1 MLPPLPINKKSPKTK
16 QMKTLSILLVL
27 LCPLL
32 GWSQKVFVDQPVR
45 AGEVLLFPSISD
57 EHSYYY
63 LPDKPRLSVKEGK
76 PQLLFM
82 RYVEN
87 QSSQAAANAA
97 AGGGLFHALVNFEV
111 GAQRLEEARVAL
123 QELDPEA
130 IIKGPVVF
138 TAGTV
143 ALISAVASEDGGHIK
158 KVIGLGKAPLVED
171 QKSAVAFML
180 DKKGAQL
187 LWNTFHSPTPDISFS
202 FEMEISG
209 YRTPTKGW
217 IKGNFDRIYSSH
229 ELGLGAK
236 IPVYGIMLS
245 GEIGAAFE
253 KMRRDGAIEVFQEG
267 DDKSMESFLQLAY
280 GQLAE
285 LIFDRVDQDPNALQQ
300 LTQQQG
306 LMGQVDQLLGQGNT
320 SSNAKGE
327 GSGANA
333 PASSGNNMSPPVIA
347 AAYQYKRVKQ
357 SGDFHIN
364 FDKISSDR
372 RILRF
377 DENIGNVRSQCPNCL
392 QTVNLYDPAFVQREI
407 LVMLDGQDRASFH
420 EYINFVTVQMRKH
433 HGRSKA
439 ITHDEV
445 RIDEQAFLQ
454 EANRQKMLYGWQNK
468 SDNDRS
474 SWLDYEF
481 KTSWN
486 FHGGYAIDGAWQKG
500 SANAIALSPPMQLQR
515 IRFEADPDLV
525 ESNNIRLI
533 QVKLFYDYGAGE
545 KQKQVIL
552 RPGKSLSEELSLIL
566 PKGQYEYQYEVI
578 WQLWDQST
586 KASGRLSANSQWIFV
601 DSFPLK

>member
-1 MLPPLPINKKSPKTK
+1 
-16 QMKTLSILLVL
+16 MKTLSILVL
-27 LCPLL
+27 FLSPFL
-32 GWSQKVFVDQPVR
+32 GWSQKVYVDQPIR
-45 AGEVLLFPSISD
+45 AGEVLLFPSVSD
-57 EHSYYY
+57 KHSFYY

-76 PQLLFM
+76 PQMLFM

-87 QSSQAAANAA
+87 QESQATQADASTA
-97 AGGGLFHALVNFEV
+97 AGGGIFHALVNFEV
-111 GAQRLEEARVAL
+111 GAERLEQARAVL
-123 QELDPEA
+123 QELDSEA
-130 IIKGPVVF
+130 VIKGPVVF

-143 ALISAVASEDGGHIK
+143 ALISAVASKEGGHVK
-158 KVIGLGKAPLVED
+158 KVVGLGKAPLIED

-202 FEMEISG
+202 FEMEVSG

-306 LMGQVDQLLGQGNT
+306 LMGQVDQILGQGN
-320 SSNAKGE
+320 SNATGE
-327 GSGANA
+327 GSGANT
-333 PASSGNNMSPPVIA
+333 PTSSGNNMSPPVIA

-364 FDKISSDR
+364 FNKISSDR

-377 DENIGNVRSQCPNCL
+377 DENIGNIRRQCPNCL
-392 QTVNLYDPAFVQREI
+392 QTVNLYDPAFVQREV
-407 LVMLDGQDRASFH
+407 LVMLDGQDRASFQ
-420 EYINFVTVQMRKH
+420 EYINFVAVQMRKR
-433 HGRSKA
+433 HGNAKA

-445 RIDEQAFLQ
+445 RIDEQVFLQ
-454 EANRQKMLYGWQNK
+454 GGNRQKMLYGWQNK
-468 SDNDRS
+468 SDNNRS
-474 SWLDYEF
+474 NWLDYEF

-486 FHGGYAIDGAWQKG
+486 FHGGYTLDGEWQKG
-500 SANAIALSPPMQLQR
+500 SANAIALSPPMHLQR

-533 QVKLFYDYGAGE
+533 QVKLYYDYGAGE
-545 KQKQVIL
+545 RQKQVVL
-552 RPGKSLSEELSLIL
+552 RPGKSLSEELAIIL
-566 PKGQYEYQYEVI
+566 PQGKYDYQYEVN

-586 KASGRLSANSQWIFV
+586 KTSGRLEANSQWVFV
-601 DSFPLK
+601 DSLPLE

>member
-1 MLPPLPINKKSPKTK
+1 MSPKTK
-16 QMKTLSILLVL
+16 PMKTLSILVL
-27 LCPLL
+27 FLSPFL
-32 GWSQKVFVDQPVR
+32 GWSQKVYVDQPIR
-45 AGEVLLFPSISD
+45 AGEVLLFPSVSD
-57 EHSYYY
+57 KHSFYY

-76 PQLLFM
+76 PQMLFM

-87 QSSQAAANAA
+87 QESQATQADASTA
-97 AGGGLFHALVNFEV
+97 AGGGIFHALVNFEV
-111 GAQRLEEARVAL
+111 GAERLEQARAVL
-123 QELDPEA
+123 QELDSEA
-130 IIKGPVVF
+130 VIKGPVVF

-143 ALISAVASEDGGHIK
+143 ALISAVASKEGGHVK
-158 KVIGLGKAPLVED
+158 KVVGLGKAPLIED

-202 FEMEISG
+202 FEMEVSG

-306 LMGQVDQLLGQGNT
+306 LMGQVDQILGQGN
-320 SSNAKGE
+320 SNATGE
-327 GSGANA
+327 GSGANT
-333 PASSGNNMSPPVIA
+333 PTSSGNNMSPPVIA

-364 FDKISSDR
+364 FNKISSDR

-377 DENIGNVRSQCPNCL
+377 DENIGNIRRQCPNCL
-392 QTVNLYDPAFVQREI
+392 QTVNLYDPAFVQREV
-407 LVMLDGQDRASFH
+407 LVMLDGQDRASFQ
-420 EYINFVTVQMRKH
+420 EYINFVAVQMRKR
-433 HGRSKA
+433 HGNAKA

-445 RIDEQAFLQ
+445 RIDEQVFLQ
-454 EANRQKMLYGWQNK
+454 GGNRQKMLYGWQNK
-468 SDNDRS
+468 SDNNRS
-474 SWLDYEF
+474 NWLDYEF

-486 FHGGYAIDGAWQKG
+486 FHGGYTLDGEWQKG
-500 SANAIALSPPMQLQR
+500 SANAIALSPPMHLQR

-533 QVKLFYDYGAGE
+533 QVKLYYDYGAGE
-545 KQKQVIL
+545 RQKQVVL
-552 RPGKSLSEELSLIL
+552 RPGKSLSEELAIIL
-566 PKGQYEYQYEVI
+566 PQGKYDYQYEVN

-586 KASGRLSANSQWIFV
+586 KTSGRLEANSQWVFV
-601 DSFPLK
+601 DSLPLE